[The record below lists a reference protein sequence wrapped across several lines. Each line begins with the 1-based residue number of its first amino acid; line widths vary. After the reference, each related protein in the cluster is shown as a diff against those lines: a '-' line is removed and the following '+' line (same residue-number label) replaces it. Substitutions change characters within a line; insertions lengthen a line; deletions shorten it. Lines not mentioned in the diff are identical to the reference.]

1 VLLLAASTLSLLIA
15 TLAVNYGDS
24 MKSFWHLI
32 LSYFTF
38 EACGVGVYFPSIG
51 ALVLVLQYVV
61 PIRFSWIRYHDLIWC
76 SIEHLGRYYIFASAP
91 IQKDERFGRC
101 YRRVALGL
109 VTVCMA
115 WLDLTE
121 RRLETK
127 HLASE
132 RFKTAIQKT
141 KLWKSAAKR
150 FVRVSDDK
158 GLVLVVTRVAEKFN
172 SKETILSVASCNVV
186 PIFSVA
192 AQNPFITFCTIIAI
206 TITYYL
212 HSFFASA
219 AASLSSNIMRHSIC
233 LV

>member
-1 VLLLAASTLSLLIA
+1 MNILAVTIFLLLPRFRKTSKWRLLQAGGIGLA
-15 TLAVNYGDS
+15 T
-24 MKSFWHLI
+24 
-32 LSYFTF
+32 
-38 EACGVGVYFPSIG
+38 VY
-51 ALVLVLQYVV
+51 
-61 PIRFSWIRYHDLIWC
+61 
-76 SIEHLGRYYIFASAP
+76 
-91 IQKDERFGRC
+91 
-101 YRRVALGL
+101 
-109 VTVCMA
+109 MA

-121 RRLETK
+121 RRLKTK
-127 HLASE
+127 RLASE

-158 GLVLVVTRVAEKFN
+158 GLVLVLMRVAKTFD
-172 SKETILSVASCNVV
+172 SKETILSVASCDVV